1 LSPVVCRRDN
11 PPTNNWRQRQTNT
24 NNIDNPPTNNW
35 RQRQTN
41 RKKIDNTPT
50 NNWRQR
56 QTNTNKKKNEI
67 LTQCYTYQRLYYRL
81 YYSNGFGL
89 FED

>member
-1 LSPVVCRRDN
+1 VLGGKESFHE
-11 PPTNNWRQRQTNT
+11 NNN
-24 NNIDNPPTNNW
+24 
-35 RQRQTN
+35 
-41 RKKIDNTPT
+41 KLLL
-50 NNWRQR
+50 
-56 QTNTNKKKNEI
+56 KKKEI